1 MGTKVIEGE
10 KMKKLIYLFVIAMLV
25 SGCAYF
31 SSQRYPIKENY
42 APTNPD
48 KVAIFKFPPPT
59 PYQTIGEVEA
69 KAAPAS
75 NWDSLH
81 RRLKEEAAK
90 MGGDAIIVQEG
101 KEFAGMYN
109 SGGYAST
116 TGNAQVYGNSATFN
130 ANTYYS
136 PTTSMPMMKKR
147 ILGVVIKYKE
157 DKATAK

>member
-1 MGTKVIEGE
+1 
-10 KMKKLIYLFVIAMLV
+10 MKKPIYLFIVVMLA

-31 SSQRYPIKENY
+31 SSQMYPIKENY
-42 APTNPD
+42 TPTNPD
-48 KVAIFKFPPPT
+48 KVAIFRFPPST
-59 PYQTIGEVEA
+59 PYQAIGEIEV

-75 NWDSLH
+75 NWNSLH

-90 MGGDAIIVQEG
+90 MGGDAIIIQEG

-109 SGGYAST
+109 SGGYTET
-116 TGNAQVYGNSATFN
+116 TGNAQVYGNSASFN

-136 PTTSMPMMKKR
+136 PTTSVPMMKKR

-157 DKATAK
+157 DKVTVKQ